1 MINYVL
7 RDDEGEII
15 DQSEKN
21 DPLGYLHGHNN
32 LVPGLEKT
40 LAGKAKGD
48 SFKVRVA
55 AEEGYGAYDDSLV
68 RSVEKKHFE
77 TEGELEIGMR
87 FQLDTPDGETL
98 VFQLTELNG
107 DHVTIDGNHPLAGVA
122 LNFEIQIVD
131 IRDASQDEITH
142 GHMHSADDPHHHC

>member
-1 MINYVL
+1 
-7 RDDEGEII
+7 
-15 DQSEKN
+15 
-21 DPLGYLHGHNN
+21 
-32 LVPGLEKT
+32 
-40 LAGKAKGD
+40 
-48 SFKVRVA
+48 
-55 AEEGYGAYDDSLV
+55 
-68 RSVEKKHFE
+68 
-77 TEGELEIGMR
+77 MR